1 MFFYFF
7 VFIYLNLFHFNKA
20 TTIQAKSGLN
30 EGQIEK
36 MIKEAEAMRQSDLA
50 KRELV
55 TVKNDIDTM
64 IYEANKMIDG
74 NKAVLGEDR
83 VNKMQEIIKEIN
95 ENLNNQSEN
104 LELLKEL
111 HDKIKHETMEAGKDI
126 YNANVKDEQK

>member
-1 MFFYFF
+1 
-7 VFIYLNLFHFNKA
+7 LNLFNFYIA

-36 MIKEAEAMRQSDLA
+36 MIKEAETMRKSDLA

-64 IYEANKMIDG
+64 IYEANKMINGSKD
-74 NKAVLGEDR
+74 VLGEER
-83 VNKMQEIIKEIN
+83 IKKMQDIIKEIN
-95 ENLNNQSEN
+95 EKLQSQSDN

-111 HDKIKHETMEAGKDI
+111 HDKIKSETMEAGKDI
-126 YNANVKDEQK
+126 YNAGAGK